1 VDYDVVDWE
10 YLSQGEAYSINQNE
24 DIWEKYNVLFD
35 VAKDYGVPPAVILE
49 AADDA
54 GGYDDFQE
62 FMENGYH
69 GEYDSIE
76 DYAYDLIDDIGLTD
90 DLAKNYFDYSSFGR
104 TLESEGF
111 AYSMTMEDWEDRYD
125 TELEA
130 QAAYDELSR
139 LRPNELAEYYIFDVV
154 GDLESALTS
163 DQIKQYFDW
172 RAFARDLGYDGYYEV
187 TAGADTYIFRSFWV
201 MDITEEQEDLIYDI
215 EREFPV
221 TFTGNWRGG
230 TFVADPNTILTRDL
244 VYDILDYCHDHGF
257 SVGLDNYD
265 EEELNFEFD
274 NYHGESVGYM
284 K

>member
-1 VDYDVVDWE
+1 MNKTDIIVWYRLYLPTGGGTDVQFKPLEFRSWRDFADDFQQKADAVGFVDYEVVDWE

-154 GDLESALTS
+154 GDLESALSS

-172 RAFARDLGYDGYYEV
+172 TAFARDLGYDGYYEV
-187 TAGADTYIFRSFWV
+187 RAGADTYIFRSF
-201 MDITEEQEDLIYDI
+201 
-215 EREFPV
+215 
-221 TFTGNWRGG
+221 
-230 TFVADPNTILTRDL
+230 
-244 VYDILDYCHDHGF
+244 
-257 SVGLDNYD
+257 
-265 EEELNFEFD
+265 
-274 NYHGESVGYM
+274 
-284 K
+284 